1 MRMAAV
7 TGGSGTVGSATVR
20 ELLEHG
26 WRVRALARSEASA
39 VSFPSDVEIVRG
51 DVENLADLEG
61 LVDGADTVFHIAG
74 VNSLC
79 VKDRTSM
86 WATNVE
92 APVAVYEAATRA
104 GARRMV
110 HISSA
115 AAVGHRTSF
124 YAETKW
130 AADERL
136 QAAAAGRSTGL
147 VLVAPSSVQ
156 GPGRVTGTG
165 KLILDLIDGKLNL
178 MIDTAISIIDIA
190 DCAMA
195 IRLAADADV
204 GDDRLILS
212 GFTMTTRDA
221 LGLLARDTDRRF
233 DVRFVPSGIVRA
245 LALLGPLLLPIGRKL
260 GVELCAEM
268 IRTMSVDHIHDGSD
282 AARQLGMTYRSA
294 SETFRR
300 LIEWA
305 ETNPSA

>member
-26 WRVRALARSEASA
+26 WQVRALARSEASA
-39 VSFPSDVEIVRG
+39 ASFPNDVEVVRG
-51 DVENLADLEG
+51 DVGTPADLER

-92 APVAVYEAATRA
+92 APVAVYGAASRA
-104 GARRMV
+104 GIRRMV

-136 QAAAAGRSTGL
+136 RAMAPGRSTGL

-165 KLILDLIDGKLNL
+165 KLILDLIDGRLKV

-195 IRLAADADV
+195 IRLAADVDV
-204 GDDRLILS
+204 GTDRLVLS

-221 LGLLARDTDRRF
+221 LELLEQDTGRHF
-233 DVRFVPSGIVRA
+233 DVRLVPSGMVRA
-245 LALLGPLLLPIGRKL
+245 LALLGPLLSPIGRKL
-260 GVELCAEM
+260 GVDLCAEM

-300 LIEWA
+300 LIEWT
-305 ETNPSA
+305 ETSPSA